1 MFNNMGRIGFDYTDN
16 TQKNMYNTR
25 MANHTLSNFFND
37 AVSDSHVKFATMQP
51 SVSFNSVN
59 GGSGVGGGVVD
70 FESILKLNV
79 EQERPLEKVQ
89 LFPRPFLTIPYLGK
103 GHCDPLLE
111 AQLLQ
116 GENSHDKKSVST
128 IMTKSFAEYAMYPVD
143 SEMQNRVNDT
153 RNTIEESALDG
164 WVRGGVQT
172 RELAQDGAFAKDARP
187 NMRF

>member
-25 MANHTLSNFFND
+25 MANYTLSNFFND

-89 LFPRPFLTIPYLGK
+89 LIQRPFLTVPYLGR
-103 GHCDPLLE
+103 GAGNPDLE
-111 AQLLQ
+111 SQLQQ
-116 GENSHDKKSVST
+116 GEIVNHQKSVST
-128 IMTKSFAEYAMYPVD
+128 IMEKSFMDYTMYPSD
-143 SEMQNRVNDT
+143 AMMTERVA
-153 RNTIEESALDG
+153 NTAYTVEEAALNG
-164 WVRGGVQT
+164 WVRGGADT
-172 RELAQDGAFAKDARP
+172 RNAAYGYNSKK
-187 NMRF
+187 